1 MTVVALPTRSSL
13 EWAHTGAALHEA
25 LEVADHPRLHE
36 HAEYART
43 LLADA
48 GRPTRAWADRIAA
61 IAVIASRRADL
72 APTMAR
78 RAAYIDVAAAAA
90 QLLLLAELL
99 HGALPDPAAL
109 RMLDDLRPGDPLHRT
124 ALS

>member
-1 MTVVALPTRSSL
+1 MTVVALPTRSSSQ
-13 EWAHTGAALHEA
+13 WSHTEAALLGA
-25 LEVADHPRLHE
+25 LAVADHPRLHE
-36 HAEYART
+36 HGESART

-48 GRPTRAWADRIAA
+48 GRPTRAWANRIAA

-78 RAAYIDVAAAAA
+78 RAAYVDVAGAAA

-99 HGALPDPAAL
+99 HGARPEPMAMRL
-109 RMLDDLRPGDPLHRT
+109 LDDLGTVGQLDRT